1 VFSIPYH
8 PGSLTLQTLCRIYV
22 TCNILLGRTL
32 ARRNRKHL
40 RNHPVNLLRS
50 GGSPLLLKEVP
61 SSEIQLARTR
71 TKSFGRIP
79 EDRMI
84 CGATSV
90 NSIQQL

>member
-32 ARRNRKHL
+32 ARRNHKHL
-40 RNHPVNLLRS
+40 RSRPVNLVRTEDHLLVLRQ
-50 GGSPLLLKEVP
+50 VP